1 MANQITK
8 QQLIYLAIQAGFGEY
23 KSSNCSGESAFDSQ
37 ICVGEYPCAENV
49 LRLVEMLGI
58 EVVE

>member
-8 QQLIYLAIQAGFGEY
+8 QQLIDLAIQAGFGEY
-23 KSSNCSGESAFDSQ
+23 ESSNCSGESAFDEQ

-49 LRLVEMLGI
+49 LRLAEMLGV
-58 EVVE
+58 EVTE